1 MKIKTDMIPELDVWE
16 KQLRPGHWVEGKSA
30 WAVARSWNDAKGLPS
45 EICRVLGRNS
55 RLIRMEPECAVA
67 LPGFSGPSWCD
78 VFARVDL
85 GGKEYVL
92 VVEAKKDE
100 NFGQKI
106 GGWLNRK
113 GSDDSERNR
122 KYRLTEICKK
132 FGFEDDLV
140 PDKNL
145 RYELFHKAYA
155 SLKCAE
161 FWNVEGAI
169 MLVQSFSE
177 NRAKPAG
184 LKEFRD
190 FCGLFERIFEFPEGP
205 CEEFREPVD
214 SGTTISPDIL
224 YGIQTLSDT
233 PLFLGW
239 VTCKMPEEE

>member
-1 MKIKTDMIPELDVWE
+1 MKTDMIPELDVWE

-30 WAVARSWNDAKGLPS
+30 WAVARSWNDARGLPS
-45 EICRVLGRNS
+45 EIRRLLGGNA

-78 VFARVDL
+78 VFARVDVD
-85 GGKEYVL
+85 GKEYVL

-100 NFGQKI
+100 NFGQKV
-106 GGWLNRK
+106 GSWLNRK
-113 GSDDSERNR
+113 GTNNSSTNR

-132 FGFEDDLV
+132 FGFEVNFDLYE
-140 PDKNL
+140 NQ

-161 FWNVEGAI
+161 FWNIDGAI
-169 MLVQSFSE
+169 MLVQSFCKNQE
-177 NRAKPAG
+177 KPTG

-190 FCGLFERIFEFPEGP
+190 FACLFEGIFEFPKGL
-205 CEEFREPVD
+205 CEESHEPVD
-214 SGTTISPDIL
+214 AGSLIYPDIL
-224 YGIQTLSDT
+224 YGVQTPSDT

-239 VTCKMPEEE
+239 VTSEMPKKA

>member
-1 MKIKTDMIPELDVWE
+1 MKIKTDMIPGLDVWE

-30 WAVARSWNDAKGLPS
+30 KATARSWNDAKGLPS
-45 EICRVLGRNS
+45 EIHRVLGGNS
-55 RLIRMEPECAVA
+55 RLVRMEPECAVA

-78 VFARVDL
+78 VLARVHV

-113 GSDDSERNR
+113 GSDDSKRNR
-122 KYRLTEICKK
+122 EYRLTEICKK
-132 FGFEDDLV
+132 FGFEANFDLYR
-140 PDKNL
+140 NL

-169 MLVQSFSE
+169 MLVQSFCE
-177 NRAKPAG
+177 NQEMPKG
-184 LKEFRD
+184 LKEFRE
-190 FCGLFERIFEFPEGP
+190 FCSWFEGIYEFPKGP
-205 CEEFREPVD
+205 CEESRKVVD
-214 SGTTISPDIL
+214 SGTPIFPDIL
-224 YGIQTLSDT
+224 YGVQTPSDT

-239 VTCKMPEEE
+239 VTCKISEEE